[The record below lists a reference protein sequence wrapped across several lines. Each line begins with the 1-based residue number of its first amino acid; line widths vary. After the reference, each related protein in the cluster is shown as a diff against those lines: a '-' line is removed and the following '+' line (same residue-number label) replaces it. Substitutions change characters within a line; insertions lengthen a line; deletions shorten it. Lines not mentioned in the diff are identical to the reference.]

1 MRIILWLLFS
11 LFVCCRVGAQ
21 TPNGDT
27 TTYRTDSVI
36 VYATR
41 EAQTVSTTP
50 APITILGSAD
60 ISSIGTTVSIED
72 ALRKVPG
79 LFVNNRYNF
88 AQGERISIR
97 GLGSRSQF
105 GVRNVRLLLDGLPL
119 TFADGQ
125 SQLNTVEIGSI
136 GMIEV
141 LRGPSASLYGNASG
155 GVIYLHSR
163 YEDSTSLQVTPKI
176 LAGSDGLQ
184 KRQMHIGGSS
194 GGLHYVLTGSETL
207 YEGFRDFSTAHWYN
221 LTSLLRYDI
230 SDSSRISL
238 LLHLHSTPY
247 AFNPGGMSK
256 EELEANRTATRLAV
270 RKSGA
275 GKDVQQGQAGVQ
287 YSTSFGR
294 QHHVDVSVFGIL
306 RTLYNPIFGR
316 LIDLNRGAGGMR
328 SIYTL
333 DVPASSSLLRISAGF
348 DAEFQSDTRM
358 EYVNLGISD
367 DMANRPPDADV
378 LTAVKKGD
386 LLTNQREN
394 IRTGGLFSRLSLL
407 TEKWLFSLGGRFDS
421 YTFRVDDHLTNAQSG
436 SVSFSRFSPSAGIIH
451 YVSPTLHLYGNI
463 STAFQTPSANE
474 LGNTPSGGG
483 FNTDLRPETLIG
495 METGIRLFF
504 SRLSIEATGFTF
516 TTHNQIIPYQ
526 VATNSD
532 VTYYRNAGATR
543 NAGAEVSLLFQ
554 PVDGL
559 RVRMQYSYMHYVFTD
574 YQRQDGNGTVQ
585 LKGKTVPGVP
595 SHQAFIGIGYDH
607 PNGLSAEVNAQW
619 VGSYYANDDNG
630 SPSGNSD
637 VQDAFLNPS
646 YVVFDTRVGYKIAW
660 DSWALSLFGGIN
672 NLFGLTY
679 NASIIP
685 NAAGNRFFEPA
696 PGRTV
701 YAGVEIPIH
710 FGRK

>member
-1 MRIILWLLFS
+1 MRIILLLLFS
-11 LFVCCRVGAQ
+11 LFAYCLAGAQ

-27 TTYRTDSVI
+27 TTYYTDSVL

-41 EAQTVSTTP
+41 EVQTVSTTP

-79 LFVNNRYNF
+79 LFINNRYNF

-105 GVRNVRLLLDGLPL
+105 GVRNIKLLLDGLPL

-125 SQLNTVEIGSI
+125 SQLNTVEMGSI

-155 GVIYLHSR
+155 GVIYLHSQ
-163 YEDSTSLQVTPKI
+163 YEDSAALQITPKI
-176 LAGSDGLQ
+176 LAGSNGLQ
-184 KRQMHIGGSS
+184 KRQLQIGGSS
-194 GGLHYVLTGSETL
+194 GGFHYIVTGSETL
-207 YEGFRDFSTAHWYN
+207 YEGFREFSTAHWYN

-230 SDSSRISL
+230 SDSSTISL
-238 LLHLHSTPY
+238 LLYLHSTPY

-256 EELEANRTATRLAV
+256 EELETDRTATRLAV

-275 GKDVQQGQAGVQ
+275 GKDVQQGQAGIQ
-287 YSTSFGR
+287 YSTSFGGR
-294 QHHVDVSVFGIL
+294 HHVDISVFGIL

-316 LIDLNRGAGGMR
+316 LIDLDRRAGGIR

-333 DVPASSSLLRISAGF
+333 EVPSRSSLLRLSAGF

-358 EYVNLGISD
+358 EYANLGISD
-367 DMANRPPDADV
+367 DMASHPPDADV
-378 LTAVKKGD
+378 LTAVKKGN

-394 IRTGGLFSRLSLL
+394 INTGGLFSRLSLL
-407 TEKWLFSLGGRFDS
+407 TEKWLFSLGGRFDA
-421 YTFRVDDHLTNAQSG
+421 YTFRVDDHLTSTQSG
-436 SVSFSRFSPSAGIIH
+436 SVSFSRFSPSAGIVH
-451 YVSPTLHLYGNI
+451 YVSPTVHLYSNI

-483 FNTDLRPETLIG
+483 FNTELRPETLLG
-495 METGIRLFF
+495 METGVRLFF
-504 SRLSIEATGFTF
+504 SRLSIEATGFIF

-526 VATNSD
+526 VSTNSE

-543 NAGAEVSLLFQ
+543 NAGAELSLLFQ
-554 PVDGL
+554 PVEGL
-559 RVRMQYSYMHYVFTD
+559 RVRMQYTYMHYVFTD
-574 YQRQDGNGTVQ
+574 YQRQDDNGTVQ
-585 LKGKTVPGVP
+585 LQGKTVPGVP
-595 SHQAFIGIGYDH
+595 SHQAFAGINYDH
-607 PNGLSAEVNAQW
+607 PNGLSAELNAQW

-630 SPSGNSD
+630 SPDGKPD
-637 VQDAFLNPS
+637 VQDLFRNPS
-646 YVVFDTRVGYKIAW
+646 YVVLDTRVGYKIAW
-660 DSWALSLFGGIN
+660 TSWALSLFGGIN
-672 NLFGLTY
+672 NLFDLTY

-701 YAGVEIPIH
+701 YAGIEIPIH